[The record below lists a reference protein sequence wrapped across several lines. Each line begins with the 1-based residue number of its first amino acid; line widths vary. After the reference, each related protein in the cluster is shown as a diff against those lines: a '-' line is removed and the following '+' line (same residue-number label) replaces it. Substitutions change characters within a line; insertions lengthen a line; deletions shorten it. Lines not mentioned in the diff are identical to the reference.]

1 LHVHYQDP
9 YRPGRSLIHA
19 LDARVKFLVTIA
31 FILTVALIPPGAWS
45 VYILLL
51 SLIISV
57 EILSEIGVV
66 YVLRRS
72 ILVLPFMLAALPIIF
87 TLQGAPLFTLSLGGW
102 TLTAT
107 QTGMERFISIVLKS
121 WTSVQAAIVLTSTT
135 PFPDLLLAMRSVK
148 IPRMLVTIFGMMW
161 RYLFVLGDETL
172 RMMRARASRSGQ
184 SDTPGFKTGG
194 SIIWRA
200 HVTGGMAGSLFIRS
214 FERSDR
220 IYMAMVARGY
230 DGDVRAL
237 AQPKTSLV
245 NWLVLVFSLLLFAA
259 LLALA
264 YML

>member
-1 LHVHYQDP
+1 MHVHYQDP
-9 YRPGRSLIHA
+9 YRPGSSLIHA

-31 FILTVALIPPGAWS
+31 FILTVALIPPGIWP

-57 EILSEIGVV
+57 EILSEVGVV
-66 YVLRRS
+66 YVQRRA
-72 ILVLPFMLAALPIIF
+72 ILALPFMLAAIPIIF
-87 TLQGAPLFTLSLGGW
+87 TLQGAPIFTLTLGSW
-102 TLTAT
+102 TLTVT
-107 QTGMERFISIVLKS
+107 QTGMERFISIAFKS
-121 WTSVQAAIVLTSTT
+121 WTSVQAAIVLTGTT

-148 IPRMLVTIFGMMW
+148 VPRMLVTIFGMMW

-200 HVTGGMAGSLFIRS
+200 HVTGGMAGSLFIRAL
-214 FERSDR
+214 ERSDR

-230 DGDVRAL
+230 DGDVRSL
-237 AQPKTSLV
+237 AQPETSLL

-259 LLALA
+259 LLAIA
-264 YML
+264 YIV

>member
-19 LDARVKFLVTIA
+19 LDARVKLLVTIA
-31 FILTVALIPPGAWS
+31 FILTVALIPPGFWP

-121 WTSVQAAIVLTSTT
+121 WTSVQAAIVLTTTT

-184 SDTPGFKTGG
+184 SDTPSLKAGG

-200 HVTGGMAGSLFIRS
+200 HVTGGMAGSLFIRA

-230 DGDVRAL
+230 DGDVRAY
-237 AQPKTSLV
+237 AHPETSLV
-245 NWLVLVFSLLLFAA
+245 NWLVLVFSLLLFTA

-264 YML
+264 YLL